1 MIVDRVRSTI
11 NKYSLLEKGD
21 KVVLGLSG
29 GPDSVCLLHILKQL
43 ESEYNISIYA
53 AHLNH
58 QIRGIEAQKDVM
70 YISQLCDSLGV
81 KFFVK
86 SINVPKYC
94 EENGLSIEE
103 GARKLRYEMFY
114 EIKQKTKSN
123 KIAIGHN
130 LNDQAETIL
139 MRMMRGTG
147 LQGLKGI
154 DYKRDDTIIRPIL
167 DIERSS
173 IEAYCEQHNL
183 NPRIDSTNLEN
194 IYTRNKIRLDLIPY
208 MQENFNNNIVESIC
222 RMGNNLKLDSD
233 YIEQEGINKFKE
245 VSKSQYD
252 GKVEIALDKYINL
265 HKAIKTRIIRNSI
278 KYILGDTNFVDQKHI
293 EDILELEDD
302 NKINKKLVLP
312 RGLFVYRNNESI
324 LFTNKEITYEEIEYS
339 YRLPKDGVIKIKEL
353 GVFVETKTIS
363 IERFKSMKVDK
374 SSKVFDLDKF
384 KGGIIVRNRES
395 GDKIKLAGG
404 SKKLK
409 NLFIDLKIPREE
421 RCKVPVVVD
430 ENEVVC
436 VGNYKMSENYKID
449 ANTKEVLKIT
459 FKKL

>member
-11 NKYSLLEKGD
+11 NKYNLLQKGD

-43 ESEYNISIYA
+43 ENEYDISIYA

-70 YISQLCDSLGV
+70 YISNLCDSLGV
-81 KFFVK
+81 KLFVK
-86 SINVPKYC
+86 SINVPAYC
-94 EENGLSIEE
+94 KENSLSIEE

-139 MRMMRGTG
+139 MRLMRGTG

-154 DYKRDDTIIRPIL
+154 EYKRDDTIIRPIL

-173 IEAYCEQHNL
+173 IEKYCDEYNL

-208 MQENFNNNIVESIC
+208 MQENFNANVIEAIC

-233 YIEQEGINKFKE
+233 YIEQEGINKFNE
-245 VSKSQYD
+245 VTKSSD
-252 GKVEIALDKYINL
+252 DENIEILLDKYTNL

-293 EDILELEDD
+293 EDILDLEDD

-312 RGLFVYRNNESI
+312 RGLFVYRNSNSI
-324 LFTNKEITYEEIEYS
+324 LFTNKEITYDEIEFS
-339 YRLPKDGVIKIKEL
+339 YKLPKEGMIKVKEL
-353 GVFVETKTIS
+353 GLFIETQVMS

-374 SSKVFDLDKF
+374 SSKGFDLDKF

-395 GDKIKLAGG
+395 GDKIKLTGG

-421 RCKVPVVVD
+421 RSKIPVLVD
-430 ENEVVC
+430 DNEVVC
-436 VGNYKMSENYKID
+436 VGDYKISENYKIN

>member
-11 NKYSLLEKGD
+11 DKYNLLQKGD
-21 KVVLGLSG
+21 KIVLGLSG
-29 GPDSVCLLHILKQL
+29 GPDSVCLLHVLKQL
-43 ESEYNISIYA
+43 ESEYDISIYA

-70 YISQLCDSLGV
+70 YISRLCDSLGV
-81 KFFVK
+81 KLFVK
-86 SINVPKYC
+86 SINVPAYC
-94 EENGLSIEE
+94 KENGLSIEE

-147 LQGLKGI
+147 LQGLRGI
-154 DYKRDDTIIRPIL
+154 EYKRDDTIIRPIL

-173 IEAYCEQHNL
+173 IEKYCDEHEL

-194 IYTRNKIRLDLIPY
+194 IYTRNKIRLELIPY
-208 MQENFNNNIVESIC
+208 MQENFNNNVVESIC
-222 RMGNNLKLDSD
+222 RMGNNLKLDSE
-233 YIEQEGINKFKE
+233 YIEQEGINKFNE
-245 VSKSQYD
+245 VAKLTNNEE
-252 GKVEIALDKYINL
+252 VEISLDKYVDL
-265 HKAIKTRIIRNSI
+265 HKAIKSRIIRNSI

-293 EDILELEDD
+293 EDIIELEEDT
-302 NKINKKLVLP
+302 KINKKIVLP
-312 RGLFVYRNNESI
+312 RGLFVYRNKNNI
-324 LFTNKEITYEEIEYS
+324 LLTNKEITYEEIEFCYKV
-339 YRLPKDGVIKIKEL
+339 PKEGVIKIKEL
-353 GVFVETKTIS
+353 GVFVETKVIS
-363 IERFKSMKVDK
+363 IDRFNSMKVDK
-374 SSKVFDLDKF
+374 ASKGFDLDKF
-384 KGGIIVRNRES
+384 KGGIFVRNRKS
-395 GDKIKLAGG
+395 GDKIKLAAG

-409 NLFIDLKIPREE
+409 SLFIDLKIPREN
-421 RCKVPVVVD
+421 RSRIPVVVD
-430 ENEVVC
+430 DNEVVC
-436 VGNYKMSENYKID
+436 VGDYKISENYKID

>member
-11 NKYSLLEKGD
+11 NKYNLLQKGD
-21 KVVLGLSG
+21 KIVLGLSG
-29 GPDSVCLLHILKQL
+29 GPDSVCLLHVLKQL
-43 ESEYNISIYA
+43 EEEYDISIYA

-86 SINVPKYC
+86 SINVPEYC
-94 EENGLSIEE
+94 KKHGLSIEE

-154 DYKRDDTIIRPIL
+154 EYKRDETIIRPIL

-173 IEAYCEQHNL
+173 IEAYCEKYNL

-208 MQENFNNNIVESIC
+208 MQENFNASVIESIC
-222 RMGNNLKLDSD
+222 RMGNNLKLDND
-233 YIEQEGINKFKE
+233 YIEQEGSKKFKE
-245 VSKSQYD
+245 VSKLNNNES
-252 GKVEIALDKYINL
+252 VEIILDKYIHL
-265 HKAIKTRIIRNSI
+265 HKAIKSRIIRNSI

-293 EDILELEDD
+293 EDVLDLENED
-302 NKINKKLVLP
+302 KISKKLVLP
-312 RGLFVYRNNESI
+312 RGLFVYRNNDNI
-324 LFTNKEITYEEIEYS
+324 LFTNEEITYEDVQFNYKV
-339 YRLPKDGVIKIKEL
+339 PKEGVIKIKQT
-353 GVFVETKTIS
+353 GVFIETKTMS
-363 IERFKSMKVDK
+363 IERFKSMKADK
-374 SSKVFDLDKF
+374 SSKGFDLDKF

-409 NLFIDLKIPREE
+409 SLFIDLKIPREE
-421 RCKVPVVVD
+421 RSKIPVLVD
-430 ENEVVC
+430 NDEVVC
-436 VGNYKMSENYKID
+436 VGDYKISENYKID

>member
-11 NKYSLLEKGD
+11 NKYNLLEKGD

-43 ESEYNISIYA
+43 EKEYDISIYA

-86 SINVPKYC
+86 SINVPSYC
-94 EENGLSIEE
+94 EENRLSLEE

-114 EIKQKTKSN
+114 EIMQKTKSN

-154 DYKRDDTIIRPIL
+154 EYKRDNTIIRPIL
-167 DIERSS
+167 DIERSA
-173 IEAYCEQHNL
+173 IEQYCKKFNL
-183 NPRIDSTNLEN
+183 NPRIDSTNLES
-194 IYTRNKIRLDLIPY
+194 IYTRNKIRLELIPY
-208 MQENFNNNIVESIC
+208 MQEKFNTNVIESIC
-222 RMGNNLKLDSD
+222 RMGNNLKLDND
-233 YIEQEGINKFKE
+233 YIEQEGNKYFNE
-245 VSKSQYD
+245 ISKLNENES
-252 GKVEIALDKYINL
+252 VEINLNKYLNL
-265 HKAIKTRIIRNSI
+265 HKAIKSRIIRNSI
-278 KYILGDTNFVDQKHI
+278 KYILGDTNFIDQKHI
-293 EDILELEDD
+293 EDIFDLEED
-302 NKINKKLVLP
+302 NKINKKLILP
-312 RGLFVYRNNESI
+312 RGLFVYRNENNI
-324 LFTNKEITYEEIEYS
+324 LFTNKEITYEELEYKHNV
-339 YRLPKDGVIKIKEL
+339 PKDGVIKIKET
-353 GVFVETKTIS
+353 GVFIETHTMS
-363 IERFKSMKVDK
+363 IERFKGMKSDK
-374 SSKVFDLDKF
+374 SSIGLDLDKL
-384 KGGIIVRNRES
+384 KGGLIVRNRES

-409 NLFIDLKIPREE
+409 SLFIDLKIPREE
-421 RCKVPVVVD
+421 RSKIPVLVD
-430 ENEVVC
+430 DNDIVC
-436 VGNYKMSENYKID
+436 VGDYRISENYKID
-449 ANTKEVLKIT
+449 VNTKEVLKIT